1 MSDSMSST
9 NAPKLFPAT
18 HWSVVL
24 AARAGNDSDSLRA
37 LEALCRAYWY
47 PLYAYLR
54 RQGRS
59 PHDAQDLTQGFFA
72 RLLEKHYLDAADQE
86 KGRFRSFLLMALK
99 RYLAKEW
106 ERERAQKRGGGQTA
120 LSLNTEMAE
129 RRYQGEGAEHLPP
142 DRAYERRWA
151 LTLLDQALAA
161 LRQDYQALGR
171 EAEFECLKGYLTA
184 ERGEI
189 PYAEVAERLGMTEG
203 TARAAVHRMR
213 SRFRALF
220 RAEISRT
227 VAGPEEVEDEVRHLR
242 RALTS

>member
-1 MSDSMSST
+1 MSDSMTST
-9 NAPKLFPAT
+9 NAPRLFPAT

-24 AARAGNDSDSLRA
+24 AARGGDEADSLRA
-37 LEALCRAYWY
+37 LEDLCRAYWY
-47 PLYAYLR
+47 PLYAFLR
-54 RQGRS
+54 RQGHS
-59 PHDAQDLTQGFFA
+59 PPDAQDLTQGFFA
-72 RLLEKHYLDAADQE
+72 RLLEKRYLDAADRE

-106 ERERAQKRGGGQTA
+106 EREHAQKRGGGQAA
-120 LSLNTEMAE
+120 LSLDTELAE
-129 RRYQGEGAEHLPP
+129 RRYQGEGAEHLAP
-142 DRAYERRWA
+142 DRIYERRWA
-151 LTLLDQALAA
+151 LTLLDQVLAA

-171 EAEFECLKGYLTA
+171 EGEFDCLKGYLTA

-220 RAEISRT
+220 RDEIART
-227 VAGPEEVEDEVRHLR
+227 VALPEEVEDEVRYLR

>member
-1 MSDSMSST
+1 MSEPVTST
-9 NAPKLFPAT
+9 NAPRLFPPT
-18 HWSVVL
+18 HWSVVV
-24 AARAGNDSDSLRA
+24 AARGGDEADSLRA
-37 LEALCRAYWY
+37 LEALCQAYWY

-72 RLLEKHYLDAADQE
+72 RLLEKNYLDAADRD

-99 RYLAKEW
+99 RFLAKEW
-106 ERERAQKRGGGQTA
+106 ERERAQKRGGGQAT
-120 LSLNTEMAE
+120 LSLDTELAE
-129 RRYQGEGAEHLPP
+129 RRYQGEGAEHLAP
-142 DRAYERRWA
+142 DRIYERRWA

-171 EAEFECLKGYLTA
+171 EAEFDCLKGYLTA

-189 PYAEVAERLGMTEG
+189 LYAEVAARLGMTEG

-220 RAEISRT
+220 REVIART
-227 VAGPEEVEDEVRHLR
+227 VAVPEQVEDEVRWLK

>member
-1 MSDSMSST
+1 MTST
-9 NAPKLFPAT
+9 NAPRLFPAT
-18 HWSVVL
+18 HWSVVV
-24 AARAGNDSDSLRA
+24 AARGGDEADSLRA
-37 LEALCRAYWY
+37 LEALCQAYWY

-72 RLLEKHYLDAADQE
+72 RLLEKNYLDAADRD

-99 RYLAKEW
+99 RFLAKEW
-106 ERERAQKRGGGQTA
+106 ERERAQKRGGGQAT
-120 LSLNTEMAE
+120 LSLDTKLAE
-129 RRYQGEGAEHLPP
+129 RRYQGEGAEHLAP
-142 DRAYERRWA
+142 DRIYERRWA

-171 EAEFECLKGYLTA
+171 EAEFDCLKGYLTA

-189 PYAEVAERLGMTEG
+189 LYAEVAARLGMTEG

-220 RAEISRT
+220 REVIART
-227 VAGPEEVEDEVRHLR
+227 VAVPEQVEDEVRWLK

>member
-1 MSDSMSST
+1 MSDSMTST
-9 NAPKLFPAT
+9 NAPRLFPAT

-24 AARAGNDSDSLRA
+24 AARGGDETDSMRA

-54 RQGRS
+54 RQGHS
-59 PHDAQDLTQGFFA
+59 PHDAEDLTQGFFA
-72 RLLEKHYLDAADQE
+72 RLLEKRYLDAADQE

-99 RYLAKEW
+99 RFLAKEW
-106 ERERAQKRGGGQTA
+106 ERNRAQKRGGGKAT
-120 LSLNTEMAE
+120 LSLDTEIAE
-129 RRYQGEGAEHLPP
+129 RRYQGEGAERLAP
-142 DRAYERRWA
+142 DRIYERRWA

-161 LRQDYQALGR
+161 VRQDYQALGR
-171 EAEFECLKGYLTA
+171 EAEFDHLKGCLTA

-189 PYAEVAERLGMTEG
+189 PYAEVAARLGMTEG

-220 RAEISRT
+220 RAEIART
-227 VAGPEEVEDEVRHLR
+227 VAKPEEVEDEVRYLR

>member
-1 MSDSMSST
+1 MSST
-9 NAPKLFPAT
+9 NAPRLFPAT

-24 AARAGNDSDSLRA
+24 AARGGDEAASLRA

-47 PLYAYLR
+47 PLYGFAR
-54 RQGRS
+54 RQGQS

-72 RLLEKHYLDAADQE
+72 RLLEKHYLDAADRD
-86 KGRFRSFLLMALK
+86 KGRFRSFLLMAFK
-99 RYLAKEW
+99 RFLAKEW
-106 ERERAQKRGGGQTA
+106 ERDRAQKRGGGQAA
-120 LSLNTEMAE
+120 LSLDTELAE
-129 RRYQGEGAEHLPP
+129 RRYQGEGAGHLAP

-171 EAEFECLKGYLTA
+171 EAEFECLKGYLPA

-189 PYAEVAERLGMTEG
+189 PYAEVAGRLEMTEG

-220 RAEISRT
+220 RAEIART
-227 VAGPEEVEDEVRHLR
+227 VAAPEEVEDEVKHLR

>member
-1 MSDSMSST
+1 MSDCTST
-9 NAPKLFPAT
+9 NAPRLFPAT

-24 AARAGNDSDSLRA
+24 AARAGDEADSLRA
-37 LEALCRAYWY
+37 LETLCRAYWY
-47 PLYAYLR
+47 PLYAWLR
-54 RQGRS
+54 RQGHS

-72 RLLEKHYLDAADQE
+72 RLLEKRYLDAADRD

-99 RYLAKEW
+99 RFLAKEW
-106 ERERAQKRGGGQTA
+106 ERERAQKRGGGQRA
-120 LSLNTEMAE
+120 LSLDTEMAE

-151 LTLLDQALAA
+151 LTLLDQALTA

-171 EAEFECLKGYLTA
+171 AAEFECLKPYLTA

-189 PYAEVAERLGMTEG
+189 PYPEVAERLGMSEG

-227 VAGPEEVEDEVRHLR
+227 VATEEEVEDEVRYLR

>member
-1 MSDSMSST
+1 MTST
-9 NAPKLFPAT
+9 NAPRLFPAT
-18 HWSVVL
+18 HWSVVV
-24 AARAGNDSDSLRA
+24 AARGGDEADSLRA
-37 LEALCRAYWY
+37 LEALCQAYWY

-72 RLLEKHYLDAADQE
+72 RLLEKNYLDAADRD

-99 RYLAKEW
+99 RFLAKEW
-106 ERERAQKRGGGQTA
+106 ERERAQKRGGGQAT
-120 LSLNTEMAE
+120 LSLDTELAE
-129 RRYQGEGAEHLPP
+129 RRYQGEGAEHLAP
-142 DRAYERRWA
+142 DRIYERRWA

-161 LRQDYQALGR
+161 LRQDYHALGR
-171 EAEFECLKGYLTA
+171 EAEFDCLKGYLTA

-189 PYAEVAERLGMTEG
+189 LYTEVAARLGMTEG

-220 RAEISRT
+220 REVIART
-227 VAGPEEVEDEVRHLR
+227 VAVPEQVEDEVRWLK

>member
-1 MSDSMSST
+1 MSDSMTST
-9 NAPKLFPAT
+9 NAPRLFPAT

-24 AARAGNDSDSLRA
+24 AARGADEEDSLRA

-47 PLYAYLR
+47 PLYAFLR

-72 RLLEKHYLDAADQE
+72 RLLEKHYLDAADRD

-99 RYLAKEW
+99 RFLAKEW
-106 ERERAQKRGGGQTA
+106 ERERAQKRGGGKAA
-120 LSLNTEMAE
+120 LSLDTEMAE
-129 RRYQGEGAEHLPP
+129 RRYQGEGAEHLAP
-142 DRAYERRWA
+142 DRIYERRWA

-171 EAEFECLKGYLTA
+171 EAEFDCLKDYLTA

-189 PYAEVAERLGMTEG
+189 PYPEVAGRLGMTEG

-227 VAGPEEVEDEVRHLR
+227 VAAPEEVEDEVRYLK
-242 RALTS
+242 RALVS